1 MRLVRLKTRAQ
12 FLKIAARGKKTV
24 RRTLVLQ
31 ALKLGPADQSHGLR
45 LARATHVDQPMFV
58 GFTASKKVGNAV
70 ARNRAKRRLTALSRD
85 VLPELGLA
93 GWAFVLI
100 ARAAAV
106 TAPFAQIEADL
117 RSAVSAL
124 LPAQEAA

>member
-1 MRLVRLKTRAQ
+1 M
-12 FLKIAARGKKTV
+12 